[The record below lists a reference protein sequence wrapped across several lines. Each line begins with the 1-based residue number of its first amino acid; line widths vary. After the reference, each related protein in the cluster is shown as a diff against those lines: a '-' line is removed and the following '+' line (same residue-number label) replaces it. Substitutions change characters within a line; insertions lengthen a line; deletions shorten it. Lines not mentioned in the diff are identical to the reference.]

1 MNAIEIRHS
10 CDGDINQIQQ
20 IYAEPSNVAATLQ
33 LPFPSHDTWQK
44 RLASLPEGM
53 FSLVACRGEEILGQ
67 AGVEMRRNLRRRH
80 AATLGMAVKTSARR
94 QGVGSALLAA
104 SIELGEQ
111 WLGVRRMEL
120 EVYTDNEPAIAVYKK
135 FGFSIEGTLRQYAF
149 RNGQLVDVYVMA
161 RLASPLP

>member
-1 MNAIEIRHS
+1 
-10 CDGDINQIQQ
+10 
-20 IYAEPSNVAATLQ
+20 
-33 LPFPSHDTWQK
+33 
-44 RLASLPEGM
+44 M

-135 FGFSIEGTLRQYAF
+135 FGFSIEGTLRQHAF